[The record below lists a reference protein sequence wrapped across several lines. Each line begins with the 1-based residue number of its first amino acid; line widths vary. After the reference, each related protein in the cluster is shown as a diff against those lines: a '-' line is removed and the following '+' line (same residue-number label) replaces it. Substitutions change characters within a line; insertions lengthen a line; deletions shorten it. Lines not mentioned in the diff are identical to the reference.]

1 MKKPVSVMLFYL
13 LSFFGRKNI
22 IGRKSK
28 LDPIYRSAFK
38 VFSFC
43 TDPKIYRKA
52 KFIYDF
58 HSFDLTLNV
67 NDYTQAYYFFNRFEH
82 DDLAIMES
90 FRKFADPNGTMV
102 DVGANVGLY
111 SCLSSFYFAAVL
123 SFEIHPETFS
133 SLINNSSQRDNIT
146 PFNLGLSDRES
157 SVWLKYVEHNSGNCS
172 IEKNT
177 DFEKEDVKQA
187 QTITLDAFINESRIR
202 NISFIKIDV
211 EGHEKKVLEGAEST
225 LAQYKP
231 VLLVETSGF
240 KEFRDIFLLLKN
252 TYIPI
257 NPYSFEELKVEDYR
271 LKQFEN
277 VVFIPRKGK

>member
-82 DDLAIMES
+82 DDLAIIES
-90 FRKFADPNGTMV
+90 FRKFADPSGTMV

-177 DFEKEDVKQA
+177 DFED
-187 QTITLDAFINESRIR
+187 
-202 NISFIKIDV
+202 
-211 EGHEKKVLEGAEST
+211 
-225 LAQYKP
+225 
-231 VLLVETSGF
+231 
-240 KEFRDIFLLLKN
+240 
-252 TYIPI
+252 
-257 NPYSFEELKVEDYR
+257 
-271 LKQFEN
+271 
-277 VVFIPRKGK
+277 